1 MYLCNGFAFKSA
13 QEASDYANY
22 YFDLTGI
29 VCAIERIL

>member
-1 MYLCNGFAFKSA
+1 MYLCNGFAFNDL